1 MSRYLRSKFENLEPY
16 TPGEQ
21 LDDTVYIKLN
31 TNESPYTPGIGKRY
45 KLNRYSDHTCGLL
58 REKIAELYGVSP
70 ANVVCGNGSD
80 EILYLAFNAFFD
92 KAAFPDVTY
101 GFYKVFADGLGI
113 EKKIIPLNADYR
125 IDPADY
131 RGIDAGIAIANPN
144 AQTGIALSLDEIE
157 EIVKSNPDNV
167 VIVDEAYVD
176 FGAESA
182 VPLTE
187 IYDNLLVVMTF
198 SKSRSLAGARLGFA
212 IGNVELINDLN
223 TLRYSMNPYNVSTV
237 TQDLGIRAL
246 ENNERYMENAREIA
260 ELREYVCEMLSAIGY
275 RYLPSSANFILITK
289 DDIPGER
296 IYTELKE
303 KGILVRYFGDE
314 ERLKDYVRVTVG
326 SRKQMLTF
334 LDKLEEIR

>member
-1 MSRYLRSKFENLEPY
+1 MSEYLRSKFKNLTPY

-21 LDDTVYIKLN
+21 LDDTEYIKLN
-31 TNESPYTPGIGKRY
+31 TNESPFPPGIAKRY
-45 KLNRYSDHTCGLL
+45 RLNRYSDHTCSLL
-58 REKIAELYGVSP
+58 RERLAELYDVSP
-70 ANVVCGNGSD
+70 ENIICGNGSD
-80 EILYLAFNAFFD
+80 EILYLAFNAFFE
-92 KAAFPDVTY
+92 KAAFADVTY

-113 EKKIIPLNADYR
+113 EKKIIPLTRDYR
-125 IDPADY
+125 IDPANY
-131 RGIDAGIAIANPN
+131 KGLDAGIAIANPN
-144 AQTGIALSLDEIE
+144 AQTGIALTMSEIE
-157 EIVKSNPDNV
+157 EIVKNNPDNV

-187 IYDNLLVVMTF
+187 FYDNLLVVMTF

-212 IGNVELINDLN
+212 IGNAGLINDLN
-223 TLRYSMNPYNVSTV
+223 TLRYSMNPYNVSTI
-237 TQDLGIRAL
+237 TQDLGVRAI
-246 ENNERYMENAREIA
+246 EDNERYMENAGQIIETRN
-260 ELREYVCEMLSAIGY
+260 YVCEMLDAIGY
-275 RYLPSSANFILITK
+275 RYLPSSANFLLITK

-303 KGILVRYFGDE
+303 KGVLVRYFGDE

-334 LDKLEEIR
+334 LDILEEIR